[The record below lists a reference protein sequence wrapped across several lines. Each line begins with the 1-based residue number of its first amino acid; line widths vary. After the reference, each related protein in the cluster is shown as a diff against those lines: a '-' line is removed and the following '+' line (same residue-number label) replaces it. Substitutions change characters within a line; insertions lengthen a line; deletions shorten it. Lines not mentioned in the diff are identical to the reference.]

1 MAGDFVGRG
10 ATGIAYEEWQDSKR
24 PRSAL
29 TAEYGNKLAEPG
41 SFSRLK
47 EINEWYDNELK
58 KHMITINKDDS
69 RYEKRLDTTGQGFYS
84 VWASDDIDLK
94 AYNER
99 IGKNTSKSSF
109 SDSIP
114 GATSQNPYTLED
126 LSSSISQA
134 ITSGIREQVKKEDV
148 DYYNNPLRVL
158 DKQKTG
164 VEAYDFSGATL
175 NVQSPKLTGDIQ
187 STLVSN
193 ISETIKNLMPQGY
206 SVLSEKG
213 AQDLIRSHIDNQI
226 QIDNPITVQPQFT
239 VQAPTVNVDVKV
251 DKSGQ
256 VSKDVNILNPQNNVM
271 LDEWYSRKSSQ
282 YGKTTK

>member
-1 MAGDFVGRG
+1 M
-10 ATGIAYEEWQDSKR
+10 
-24 PRSAL
+24 
-29 TAEYGNKLAEPG
+29 
-41 SFSRLK
+41 
-47 EINEWYDNELK
+47 
-58 KHMITINKDDS
+58 
-69 RYEKRLDTTGQGFYS
+69 
-84 VWASDDIDLK
+84 
-94 AYNER
+94 
-99 IGKNTSKSSF
+99 
-109 SDSIP
+109 
-114 GATSQNPYTLED
+114 
-126 LSSSISQA
+126 
-134 ITSGIREQVKKEDV
+134 
-148 DYYNNPLRVL
+148 L

-206 SVLSEKG
+206 SALSEKG